1 MENQSDNGEGQQE
14 RDPTEVDQE
23 TTHNLKILG
32 PYESLATRI
41 FDEALKTLVIPARGL
56 INLSI
61 WIAPATEK
69 DMLKGLRGE
78 MDGIDG
84 YVAKLL
90 WSFGAP
96 LTAIRCYFIKTL
108 IKKKNKNK
116 NHNKNGAPANTGAL
130 SDMPSRE

>member
-1 MENQSDNGEGQQE
+1 MENQSDNEEGQQE

-56 INLSI
+56 ISLSI

-69 DMLKGLRGE
+69 DMIKGLRGE
-78 MDGIDG
+78 MDDIDG

-96 LTAIRCYFIKTL
+96 PTAIRCYFIKTSN
-108 IKKKNKNK
+108 KKEEQEQE
-116 NHNKNGAPANTGAL
+116 
-130 SDMPSRE
+130 S